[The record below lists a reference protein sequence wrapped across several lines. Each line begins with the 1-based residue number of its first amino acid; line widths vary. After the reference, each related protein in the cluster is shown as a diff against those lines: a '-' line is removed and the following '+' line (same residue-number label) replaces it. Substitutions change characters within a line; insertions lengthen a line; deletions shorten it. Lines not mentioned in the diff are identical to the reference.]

1 VCRVTRRIIGPAS
14 RSLHL
19 LARRTFEDLVLEFL
33 LLLSRTSDGILHGS
47 QAVWRDPE
55 IDSGEGLQYVGLQIQ
70 EDHMRVLLA
79 CLAVVLGLSS
89 ASAEN
94 VVVEVQNFAFVPDVV
109 DINTG
114 DTVQWVWI
122 AGSHTTTSGTD
133 CTGDGLW
140 NAPVNMSNPSFE
152 FTFTDEGVFPYFC
165 IPHCGLGMTGVVN
178 VEAPSSVDGDLIS
191 TADMG
196 LGAYP
201 NPVQGR
207 TELRFRLTEPGRATI
222 EIVDVLGRRV
232 RSLHEG
238 TVGAG
243 VHTVAWTGD
252 NDSGRPVPAGM
263 YFARLITDRET
274 RVTKLFM
281 VR

>member
-1 VCRVTRRIIGPAS
+1 
-14 RSLHL
+14 
-19 LARRTFEDLVLEFL
+19 
-33 LLLSRTSDGILHGS
+33 
-47 QAVWRDPE
+47 
-55 IDSGEGLQYVGLQIQ
+55 
-70 EDHMRVLLA
+70 MRLLLA
-79 CLAVVLGLSS
+79 CLAVVLCLSS
-89 ASAEN
+89 ASAET

-122 AGSHTTTSGTD
+122 AGSHTTTSGTN
-133 CTGDGLW
+133 CTGDGMW
-140 NAPVNMSNPSFE
+140 DAPLNSSNPSFE
-152 FTFTDEGVFPYFC
+152 FTFPDEGAFSYFC

-178 VEAPSSVDGDLIS
+178 VEAPSSADDDLTS
-191 TADMG
+191 ASAVG
-196 LGAYP
+196 FGAYP

-207 TELRFRLTEPGRATI
+207 TALQFRLTERSRATM

-238 TVGAG
+238 TMGAG

-252 NDSGRPVPAGM
+252 DDSGRPVPAGM